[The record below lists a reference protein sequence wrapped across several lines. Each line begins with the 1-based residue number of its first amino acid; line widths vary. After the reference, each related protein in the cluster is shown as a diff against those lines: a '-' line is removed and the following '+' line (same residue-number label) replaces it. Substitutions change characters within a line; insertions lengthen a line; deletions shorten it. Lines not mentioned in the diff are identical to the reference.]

1 MGAPS
6 LPTPWP
12 RFWRLWLRCSR
23 FYAPR
28 KSEDQLLQISIVYA
42 KNWME
47 GRPSPPPPP
56 PHRRCYVPDL
66 SWWKIIRNFSFFFGK
81 HTARDDWLHVQNVE
95 CGVVKSKEGV
105 DGGWNRVLRHF
116 FTSNIC
122 HIDGRIRRGV
132 GVFRRKVLQLQCI
145 FFECNWRL
153 MYVTVYVRIACLT
166 LKMAAFTYIYSISL
180 LLNGCI
186 FLSTFKM

>member
-1 MGAPS
+1 MVMYKFAEKMGAPS

-28 KSEDQLLQISIVYA
+28 KSEDQLLQISTVYA

-47 GRPSPPPPP
+47 GRPSPTPPPN

-66 SWWKIIRNFSFFFGK
+66 SWWKIIRNLSFFFGK

-166 LKMAAFTYIYSISL
+166 LKMAAFTYIYTVSVY
-180 LLNGCI
+180 C
-186 FLSTFKM
+186 

>member
-1 MGAPS
+1 MVMYKFAKKNGGSKPPDPLAPILTPMVALFSILCSQKKWGPAPS
-6 LPTPWP
+6 NFYSLCKKLNGGQALP
-12 RFWRLWLRCSR
+12 
-23 FYAPR
+23 
-28 KSEDQLLQISIVYA
+28 D
-42 KNWME
+42 
-47 GRPSPPPPP
+47 PPP

-116 FTSNIC
+116 FTSNFC
-122 HIDGRIRRGV
+122 HIDGRIQRGV

-166 LKMAAFTYIYSISL
+166 LKMAAFTYIYTVSVY
-180 LLNGCI
+180 C
-186 FLSTFKM
+186 